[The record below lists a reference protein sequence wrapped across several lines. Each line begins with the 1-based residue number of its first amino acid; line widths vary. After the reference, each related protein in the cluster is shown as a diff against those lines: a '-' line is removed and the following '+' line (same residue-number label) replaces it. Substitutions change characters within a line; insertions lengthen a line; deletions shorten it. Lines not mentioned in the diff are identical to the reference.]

1 MHEDEEGAF
10 SAEIA
15 QQEFEEAVDHKGL
28 VSKATRRKK
37 AAGGRSLSQHGST
50 FAKRKVEGLTS

>member
-28 VSKATRRKK
+28 VSKATRVKK
-37 AAGGRSLSQHGST
+37 EAECQHSST
-50 FAKRKVEGLTS
+50 CVKGK